1 MTGSDAVLLG
11 QYRGFSMVLAYDGR
25 SNEYRITLKGTLS
38 HTVTLGADV
47 FGNIT
52 RLDNALENLA
62 GSLQAEQNSLEE
74 TKTQLENARTEL
86 AAPFA
91 REEELAEKTARLKEL
106 NILLNMDEK
115 DKTPRRGRGCACP
128 EGCGAGTVKEDTM
141 TNEELNTRL
150 YEKMFAE
157 QEQFRDWLLSQ
168 PPAEILNHAYEYTV
182 REDILMSLEYNDLE
196 DSQARALLKSGKPL
210 KQIFERWEDK
220 ETSHM
225 ENIWDTVQEQAKAA
239 EAKQKAKAQK
249 ER

>member
-1 MTGSDAVLLG
+1 
-11 QYRGFSMVLAYDGR
+11 
-25 SNEYRITLKGTLS
+25 
-38 HTVTLGADV
+38 
-47 FGNIT
+47 
-52 RLDNALENLA
+52 
-62 GSLQAEQNSLEE
+62 
-74 TKTQLENARTEL
+74 
-86 AAPFA
+86 
-91 REEELAEKTARLKEL
+91 
-106 NILLNMDEK
+106 
-115 DKTPRRGRGCACP
+115 
-128 EGCGAGTVKEDTM
+128 M

-157 QEQFRDWLLSQ
+157 QERFRDWLLSQ

-210 KQIFERWEDK
+210 KQIFERWENK

-225 ENIWDTVQEQAKAA
+225 KNVWDTVQEQAKAA